1 MKIFLDTANVN
12 EIKEAASLG
21 VLDGVTTNPSLV
33 AKEGKDFRQSLEEIC
48 SIVNGPV
55 SAEVVSTDFNGMV
68 REGQE
73 LAKIHPNIVVKVPII
88 KEGLKA
94 IKKLSAEGIRINC
107 TLIFQPMQALLAA
120 KAGATFV
127 SPFVGRL
134 DDVST
139 AGMEIIS
146 QIRQIFDNYG
156 FDTEILAASLRH
168 PMHAF
173 EAAMLGADIGTM
185 PYSVFE
191 QLIKHPLTD
200 VGLKKFL
207 EDWEKFRAATKAE
220 SLLEILKRV

>member
-1 MKIFLDTANVN
+1 MKIYLDTASVS
-12 EIKEAASLG
+12 EIREAASLG

-33 AKEGKDFRQSLEEIC
+33 AKEGKDFKAVLEEIC
-48 SIVNGPV
+48 ATVNGPV

-107 TLIFQPMQALLAA
+107 TLIFQPLQALLAA
-120 KAGATFV
+120 KAGASYV

-134 DDVST
+134 DDVSQT
-139 AGMEIIS
+139 GMEVVG

-156 FDTEILAASLRH
+156 IETEILAASLRH
-168 PMHAF
+168 PMHVL
-173 EAAMLGADIGTM
+173 EAALMGADIGTM
-185 PYSVFE
+185 PYPVFE
-191 QLIKHPLTD
+191 QLLKHPLTD
-200 VGLKKFL
+200 VGLKRFL
-207 EDWEKFRAATKAE
+207 EDWEKFRSSYKAG
-220 SLLEILKRV
+220 SLLELLKKA

>member
-1 MKIFLDTANVN
+1 
-12 EIKEAASLG
+12 
-21 VLDGVTTNPSLV
+21 
-33 AKEGKDFRQSLEEIC
+33 
-48 SIVNGPV
+48 
-55 SAEVVSTDFNGMV
+55 V

-73 LAKIHPNIVVKVPII
+73 LAKIHANIVVKVPII

-120 KAGATFV
+120 KAGAAFV

-134 DDVST
+134 DDVSQS
-139 AGMEIIS
+139 GMEIIS
-146 QIRQIFDNYG
+146 QIRQIFDNYSIE
-156 FDTEILAASLRH
+156 TEILAASLRH
-168 PMHAF
+168 PMHAL

-207 EDWEKFRAATKAE
+207 EDWEKFKSATKAE

>member
-33 AKEGKDFRQSLEEIC
+33 AKEGKDFRRGLEEIC

-55 SAEVVSTDFNGMV
+55 SAEVVSTDFSGMV

-73 LAKIHPNIVVKVPII
+73 LAKIHANIVVKVPII

-120 KAGATFV
+120 KAGAAFV

-134 DDVST
+134 DDVSQS
-139 AGMEIIS
+139 GMEIVG

-156 FDTEILAASLRH
+156 IQTEILAASLRH
-168 PMHAF
+168 PMHAL
-173 EAAMLGADIGTM
+173 EAAMLGANIGTM

-191 QLIKHPLTD
+191 QLVKHPLTD
-200 VGLKKFL
+200 VGLKRFL
-207 EDWEKFRAATKAE
+207 EDWEKFRVATKAE

>member
-33 AKEGKDFRQSLEEIC
+33 AKEGKDFKAVLVEIC
-48 SIVNGPV
+48 AIVNGPV

-120 KAGATFV
+120 KAGAAFV
-127 SPFVGRL
+127 SPFVGRI
-134 DDVST
+134 DDVSQ

-146 QIRQIFDNYG
+146 QIRQIFDNYSI
-156 FDTEILAASLRH
+156 DTQILAASLPP
-168 PMHAF
+168 PMQAL
-173 EAAMLGADIGTM
+173 EAAL
-185 PYSVFE
+185 S
-191 QLIKHPLTD
+191 
-200 VGLKKFL
+200 
-207 EDWEKFRAATKAE
+207 
-220 SLLEILKRV
+220 

>member
-1 MKIFLDTANVN
+1 MKIFLDTANVA

-33 AKEGKDFRQSLEEIC
+33 AKEKRDFKQVLEEIC
-48 SIVNGPV
+48 ATVKGPV
-55 SAEVVSTDFNGMV
+55 SAEVVSTDYNGMV

-73 LAKIHPNIVVKVPII
+73 LAKIHSNIVVKVPII

-94 IKKLSAEGIRINC
+94 IKTLSAEGVRINC

-127 SPFVGRL
+127 SPFIGRL
-134 DDVST
+134 DDVSQ

-156 FDTEILAASLRH
+156 IETEILAASLRH
-168 PMHAF
+168 PMHAL
-173 EAAMLGADIGTM
+173 EAALLGADIGTM

-200 VGLKKFL
+200 VGLKRFL
-207 EDWEKFRAATKAE
+207 EDWEKFKQTTKSE

>member
-1 MKIFLDTANVN
+1 MKIFLDTASVT
-12 EIKEAASLG
+12 EIREAASLG

-33 AKEGKDFRQSLEEIC
+33 AKEGKDFKQGLEEIC
-48 SIVNGPV
+48 RIVNGPV

-73 LAKIHPNIVVKVPII
+73 LAKVHPNIVVKVPII

-120 KAGATFV
+120 KAGAAFV
-127 SPFVGRL
+127 SPFVGRI
-134 DDVST
+134 DDVSQ

-146 QIRQIFDNYG
+146 QIRQIFDNYSI
-156 FDTEILAASLRH
+156 DTQILAASLRH
-168 PMHAF
+168 PMHAL
-173 EAAMLGADIGTM
+173 EAALLGADIGTM

-207 EDWEKFRAATKAE
+207 EDWEKFKSATKAE

>member
-1 MKIFLDTANVN
+1 MKIFLDTASVT
-12 EIKEAASLG
+12 EIREAASLG

-33 AKEGKDFRQSLEEIC
+33 AKEGKDFKQGLEEIC

-55 SAEVVSTDFNGMV
+55 SAEVVSTDFNSMV

-73 LAKIHPNIVVKVPII
+73 LAKIHSNIVVKVPII

-94 IKKLSAEGIRINC
+94 IKKLSSEGIRINC

-120 KAGATFV
+120 KAGAAFV
-127 SPFVGRL
+127 SPFVGRI
-134 DDVST
+134 DDVSQ

-146 QIRQIFDNYG
+146 QIRQIFDNYSI
-156 FDTEILAASLRH
+156 DTQILAASLRH
-168 PMHAF
+168 PMHAL
-173 EAAMLGADIGTM
+173 EAALLGADIGTM

-200 VGLKKFL
+200 VGLKRFL
-207 EDWEKFRAATKAE
+207 EDWEKFKSATKAE